1 MHLTFS
7 FLWSSVNVRVHV
19 WSRKER
25 LDVFKGVKLTGLF
38 VGILYDK
45 GNVICEKNSVHHLL
59 YFKKKL
65 WLLL

>member
-19 WSRKER
+19 WSGKER

-38 VGILYDK
+38 VGIL
-45 GNVICEKNSVHHLL
+45 
-59 YFKKKL
+59 
-65 WLLL
+65 